1 MVNAQKYID
10 ENETIRRV
18 SRQEETV
25 WINPDYLPVEVT
37 DGLCQLV
44 VSDEDI
50 ADAEARLT
58 RFASFIRRCFPE
70 TEATGGLIESPLED
84 IPRMQQALEQ
94 AYGCTIPGRLMLKM
108 DSHLAI
114 AGSVKAR
121 GGIYEVLK
129 HAEDL
134 AIAAGK
140 LTMEDDYAKLAEPEM
155 KQFFGRYTVQV
166 GSTGNLGMSIGIMSA
181 ALGFRV
187 KVHMSADAKQ
197 WKKDLLRSH
206 GVEVLEYTGDY
217 SKAVAEGRRLSDA
230 DPMSYFVDDEKSVN
244 LFLGYAVAAKRL
256 KQQLDEQGITVDAAH
271 PLIVYLP
278 TGVGGA
284 PGGIAYGLKRLFKNN
299 VHCLLV
305 EPTLCPSVLLGMATK
320 QYEKANVRDFGLSG
334 RTHADGLACAA
345 PSGFVTRILG
355 NLVSGD
361 FTVED
366 ARLYDDLRLLDS
378 SEGKRIEPS
387 SCAAFAG
394 PRGLLTLEDSRR
406 YCAEQ
411 GLTEEV
417 LANSVQIAWATGGRL
432 VPAEVWEQYLATHLN

>member
-1 MVNAQKYID
+1 MYDPNRLIESDPA
-10 ENETIRRV
+10 IRRV
-18 SRQEETV
+18 AAGEPTV

-44 VSDEDI
+44 VPDSAID
-50 ADAEARLT
+50 DAEARLA
-58 RFASFIRRCFPE
+58 RFAPFIRRCFPE

-84 IPRMQQALEQ
+84 IPQMQQALEKEY
-94 AYGCTIPGRLMLKM
+94 ACTIPGRLMLKM

-140 LTMEDDYAKLAEPEM
+140 LTMQDDYAKLAEPEM
-155 KQFFGRYTVQV
+155 KQFFGQYTVQV

-206 GVEVLEYTGDY
+206 GVEVLEYSGDY
-217 SKAVAEGRRLSDA
+217 SKAVAEGRALSDT
-230 DPMSYFVDDEKSVN
+230 DPMSYFVDDEKSVD
-244 LFLGYAVAAKRL
+244 LFLGYAVAARRL
-256 KQQLDEQGITVDAAH
+256 KKQLDEQGIAVDEAH

-284 PGGIAYGLKRLFKNN
+284 PGGVTYGLKRLFKNN
-299 VHCLLV
+299 VHCFLV

-334 RTHADGLACAA
+334 RTHADGLACAS
-345 PSGFVTRILG
+345 PSSFVTRVLG
-355 NLVSGD
+355 NLASGD
-361 FTVED
+361 FTVTD
-366 ARLYDDLRLLDS
+366 AKLYDYLRLLDS

-387 SCAAFAG
+387 SCAAFVG
-394 PRGLLTLEDSRR
+394 PCQLLTLEDSRR

-411 GLTEEV
+411 GLTEEA

-432 VPAEVWEQYLATHLN
+432 VPAEVREQYLATHLD